1 MRVGVLCERYCYTT
15 DATTGATALLPV
27 RCVNEE
33 QTSIFRARKDFG
45 AELHKEPLSSTMPA
59 TMRGTP
65 SATRILAN
73 PTTTPPKTIVRRDPF
88 HLDDPQVSAPPMGQ
102 LLLRT
107 LGRGA
112 RR

>member
-1 MRVGVLCERYCYTT
+1 MKNKLAATCGGRILER
-15 DATTGATALLPV
+15 
-27 RCVNEE
+27 
-33 QTSIFRARKDFG
+33 K
-45 AELHKEPLSSTMPA
+45 STMPA

-88 HLDDPQVSAPPMGQ
+88 HLDDPQVSAPPLGQ